1 MKALAGAAMVL
12 GVGMWGGAAVAGPD
26 DYDGRWTVRMVTD
39 SGSVCDK
46 SYNYVIAVEDGR
58 VRYIPHDTDAA
69 PAVSGSVSPA
79 GTVALGIRKGL
90 AQGNVSG
97 QLRGGAGSGTWQA
110 AGLCTGRWTAS
121 KRGPVTASRS

>member
-1 MKALAGAAMVL
+1 MVL
-12 GVGMWGGAAVAGPD
+12 GVSMWGAAAVAGPD

-46 SYNYVIAVEDGR
+46 TYNYVMAVEDGR
-58 VRYIPHDTDAA
+58 VRYIPHDSDPA
-69 PAVSGSVSPA
+69 PSVSGSVSPA

-97 QLRGGAGSGTWQA
+97 QLRGSAGSGTWQA